1 MLNEFFNFKYLE
13 QIMEINIEIIGLIA
27 AVFTTS
33 SFFPQVIKI
42 WKTKQTKD
50 ISTAMYIA
58 MMIGTCFW
66 LTYGILISSFAI
78 IVANIVSG
86 LLILFVLIFK
96 LLNRNP

>member
-1 MLNEFFNFKYLE
+1 
-13 QIMEINIEIIGLIA
+13 MEINIEIIGLIA

-50 ISTAMYIA
+50 ISTTMYIA

-66 LTYGILISSFAI
+66 LAYGILISSFAI

-96 LLNRNP
+96 LLNRNS

>member
-1 MLNEFFNFKYLE
+1 M
-13 QIMEINIEIIGLIA
+13 MEINIEIIGLIA

-42 WKTKQTKD
+42 WRTKQTKD

-66 LTYGILISSFAI
+66 LAYGILISSFAI

-86 LLILFVLIFK
+86 LLVLFVLIFK

>member
-1 MLNEFFNFKYLE
+1 
-13 QIMEINIEIIGLIA
+13 MEINIEIIGLIA

-86 LLILFVLIFK
+86 LLVLFVLIFK
-96 LLNRNP
+96 LLNRNA

>member
-1 MLNEFFNFKYLE
+1 
-13 QIMEINIEIIGLIA
+13 MEINIEIIGLIA

-33 SFFPQVIKI
+33 SFFPQVVKI

-66 LTYGILISSFAI
+66 LTYGILINSFAI

-86 LLILFVLIFK
+86 LLVLFVLIFK
-96 LLNRNP
+96 LLNRNS

>member
-1 MLNEFFNFKYLE
+1 MAD
-13 QIMEINIEIIGLIA
+13 INIELIGLIA

-50 ISTAMYIA
+50 ISTTMYIA
-58 MMIGTCFW
+58 MIIGTFFW
-66 LTYGILISSFAI
+66 LTYGVLINSLAI

-86 LLILFVLIFK
+86 LLVLFVLIFK
-96 LLNRNP
+96 LVNKNS

>member
-1 MLNEFFNFKYLE
+1 M
-13 QIMEINIEIIGLIA
+13 MEINIEIIGLIA

-33 SFFPQVIKI
+33 SFFPQVVKI

-50 ISTAMYIA
+50 ISTTMYIA

-86 LLILFVLIFK
+86 LLVLFVLIFK
-96 LLNRNP
+96 LVNRNP

>member
-1 MLNEFFNFKYLE
+1 MT
-13 QIMEINIEIIGLIA
+13 EINIELIGLIA

-33 SFFPQVIKI
+33 SFFPQVVKI

-50 ISTAMYIA
+50 ISTTMYIA

-66 LTYGILISSFAI
+66 LAYGILISSFAI

-86 LLILFVLIFK
+86 LLVLFVLIFK

>member
-1 MLNEFFNFKYLE
+1 M
-13 QIMEINIEIIGLIA
+13 NIEIIGLIA

-33 SFFPQVIKI
+33 SFFPQVVKI

-50 ISTAMYIA
+50 ISTTMYIA

-66 LTYGILISSFAI
+66 LTYGILINSLAI

-96 LLNRNP
+96 LVNRNS

>member
-86 LLILFVLIFK
+86 LLVLFVLIFK
-96 LLNRNP
+96 LLNRNS

>member
-1 MLNEFFNFKYLE
+1 MAD
-13 QIMEINIEIIGLIA
+13 INIELIGLIA

-50 ISTAMYIA
+50 ISTTMYIA
-58 MMIGTCFW
+58 MIIGTFFW
-66 LTYGILISSFAI
+66 LTYGVLINSLAI

-86 LLILFVLIFK
+86 LLVLFVLIFK
-96 LLNRNP
+96 LVNRKS

>member
-1 MLNEFFNFKYLE
+1 MT
-13 QIMEINIEIIGLIA
+13 EINIELIGLVA

-33 SFFPQVIKI
+33 SFFPQVVKI

-50 ISTAMYIA
+50 ISTTMYIA

-66 LTYGILISSFAI
+66 LAYGILISSFAI

-86 LLILFVLIFK
+86 LLVLFVLGFK
-96 LLNRNP
+96 IYYKKS

>member
-1 MLNEFFNFKYLE
+1 M
-13 QIMEINIEIIGLIA
+13 NIEIIGLIA

-50 ISTAMYIA
+50 ISTTMYIA

-66 LTYGILISSFAI
+66 LAYGILISSFAI
-78 IVANIVSG
+78 IVANIISG
-86 LLILFVLIFK
+86 LLVLFVLIFK

>member
-1 MLNEFFNFKYLE
+1 MT
-13 QIMEINIEIIGLIA
+13 EINIELIGLIA

-33 SFFPQVIKI
+33 SFFPQVVKI

-50 ISTAMYIA
+50 ISKTMYIA

-66 LTYGILISSFAI
+66 LAYGILISSFAI

-86 LLILFVLIFK
+86 LLVLFVLGLSLIHISEPT
-96 LLNRNP
+96 RPY

>member
-1 MLNEFFNFKYLE
+1 MT
-13 QIMEINIEIIGLIA
+13 EINIELIGLVA

-33 SFFPQVIKI
+33 SFFPQVVKI

-50 ISTAMYIA
+50 ISKTMYIA

-66 LTYGILISSFAI
+66 LAYGILISSFAI

-86 LLILFVLIFK
+86 LLVLFVLGFK
-96 LLNRNP
+96 IYYRKS

>member
-1 MLNEFFNFKYLE
+1 MD
-13 QIMEINIEIIGLIA
+13 INIELIGLIA

-33 SFFPQVIKI
+33 SFFPQVVKI

-50 ISTAMYIA
+50 ISTTMYIA

>member
-1 MLNEFFNFKYLE
+1 
-13 QIMEINIEIIGLIA
+13 MEINIEIIGLIA

-50 ISTAMYIA
+50 ISTTMYIA

-86 LLILFVLIFK
+86 LLVLFVLIFK

>member
-1 MLNEFFNFKYLE
+1 MAD
-13 QIMEINIEIIGLIA
+13 INIELIGLIA

-50 ISTAMYIA
+50 ISTTMYIA
-58 MMIGTCFW
+58 MIIGTFFW
-66 LTYGILISSFAI
+66 LTYGVLINSLAI

-86 LLILFVLIFK
+86 LLVLFILIFK
-96 LLNRNP
+96 LVNRKS

>member
-1 MLNEFFNFKYLE
+1 MD
-13 QIMEINIEIIGLIA
+13 INIELIGLIA

-66 LTYGILISSFAI
+66 LTYGILINSFAI
-78 IVANIVSG
+78 MVANIVSG
-86 LLILFVLIFK
+86 LLVLFVLILK
-96 LLNRNP
+96 LLNRNA

>member
-1 MLNEFFNFKYLE
+1 MT
-13 QIMEINIEIIGLIA
+13 EINIELIGLIA

-33 SFFPQVIKI
+33 SFFPQVVKI

-50 ISTAMYIA
+50 ISTTMYIA

-66 LTYGILISSFAI
+66 LTYGILINSFAI

-86 LLILFVLIFK
+86 LLVLFVLIFK

>member
-1 MLNEFFNFKYLE
+1 MD
-13 QIMEINIEIIGLIA
+13 INIEIIGLIA

-96 LLNRNP
+96 LLNRNA

>member
-1 MLNEFFNFKYLE
+1 M
-13 QIMEINIEIIGLIA
+13 NIEIIGLIA

-50 ISTAMYIA
+50 ISTTMYIA

-66 LTYGILISSFAI
+66 LTYGILINSIAI
-78 IVANIVSG
+78 IAANIISG
-86 LLILFVLIFK
+86 LLVLFVIIFK
-96 LLNRNP
+96 LVNRNN

>member
-1 MLNEFFNFKYLE
+1 
-13 QIMEINIEIIGLIA
+13 MEINIEIIGLIA

-86 LLILFVLIFK
+86 LLVLFVLIFK
-96 LLNRNP
+96 LLNRNS